1 MFQFPGFP
9 SYTYLIQYRIHGSSP
24 WGFPHSEIHGSMLIY
39 SSPWLI
45 AVSHVLLRLLMPRH
59 SPYALCN
66 LNLLFSYLRWV
77 SQYLFTDLV
86 ACFLPPFGGKIAVSY
101 LFSWKDQFLSFSIA
115 FSISVRL
122 LYSVFNDH
130 LHSLNLALVLSAMF
144 HVFACET
151 KSFRLRMKLADKAPP
166 CRVVGLDGF
175 EPSTSRLSGARSNHL
190 SYRPWWR
197 WWDSN
202 PWPPACRAGA
212 LPTELHPHGI
222 YVLWVLISPWKL
234 NNNLLFLYRTPLSF
248 GFSTNPNSTRH
259 PWDISRSP

>member
-9 SYTYLIQYRIHGSSP
+9 SYDYLIHRRIHGSSP

-66 LNLLFSYLRWV
+66 LNLLFSFLRWV

-130 LHSLNLALVLSAMF
+130 LHSLWLCWTCRDVLRFHLWNEVVKTSSKTRRQSSALSSGRSGWIRTIDLALI
-144 HVFACET
+144 
-151 KSFRLRMKLADKAPP
+151 R
-166 CRVVGLDGF
+166 
-175 EPSTSRLSGARSNHL
+175 
-190 SYRPWWR
+190 
-197 WWDSN
+197 
-202 PWPPACRAGA
+202 RA
-212 LPTELHPHGI
+212 L
-222 YVLWVLISPWKL
+222 
-234 NNNLLFLYRTPLSF
+234 
-248 GFSTNPNSTRH
+248 
-259 PWDISRSP
+259 

>member
-9 SYTYLIQYRIHGSSP
+9 SYDYLIHHRIHDSSP

-130 LHSLNLALVLSAMF
+130 LHNKIRFANFVGRSGWIRTIDLALI
-144 HVFACET
+144 
-151 KSFRLRMKLADKAPP
+151 R
-166 CRVVGLDGF
+166 
-175 EPSTSRLSGARSNHL
+175 
-190 SYRPWWR
+190 
-197 WWDSN
+197 
-202 PWPPACRAGA
+202 RA
-212 LPTELHPHGI
+212 L
-222 YVLWVLISPWKL
+222 
-234 NNNLLFLYRTPLSF
+234 
-248 GFSTNPNSTRH
+248 
-259 PWDISRSP
+259 